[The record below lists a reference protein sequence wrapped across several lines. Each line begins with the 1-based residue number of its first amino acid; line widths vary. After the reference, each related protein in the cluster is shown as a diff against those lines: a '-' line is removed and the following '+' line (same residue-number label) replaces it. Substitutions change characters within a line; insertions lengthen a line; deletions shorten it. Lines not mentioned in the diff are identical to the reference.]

1 MSKYERSEMEY
12 LFRNYYHYKRD
23 LEALQEKVS
32 HMEAQATKITPNFSA
47 DVPAGPRTGPPTSRV
62 EKYAIRITMARET
75 IADLEKLIA
84 ATDELFAALRPHQK
98 YLVKCIECN
107 HMKPKEFA
115 YRNKMN
121 VNTVRMNLN
130 NIYKKL
136 AEI

>member
-1 MSKYERSEMEY
+1 MSKYERSEMEH
-12 LFRNYYHYKRD
+12 LFRNYYHYRRD
-23 LEALQEKVS
+23 LEALREKVS
-32 HMEAQATKITPNFSA
+32 RMEAQATKITPNFTA
-47 DVPAGPRTGPPTSRV
+47 DLPAGPRTGPPTSKI

-75 IADLEKLIA
+75 MADLEKLIA

-98 YLVKCIECN
+98 YLIKCIECN
-107 HMKPKEFA
+107 RMKPKEFA
-115 YRNKMN
+115 LRNKMN